1 MRQRLWTTRSWIF
14 VTCNVS
20 PISPISS
27 RAFFLLDFFRRR
39 QGKDFQEA
47 LQSSQRASE
56 LLGQPLLDEPWQKDG
71 PTLADGIFPQKTLML
86 MLPSENVLRKRKICC
101 SLALATRR
109 QMQQDHEMRALLMV
123 HLFELSWKVPIGI
136 VNVPSVI
143 WEHLLTHWF
152 GRHWHWHSLEAL
164 KKPRIF
170 WRRGDCKV
178 RSYSNPCEPSCWI
191 DSCSLSLL
199 FVVCLRFCRVFEVWG
214 EAAQLPKKQRKA
226 WGRPS
231 VRALKTIS

>member
-1 MRQRLWTTRSWIF
+1 
-14 VTCNVS
+14 
-20 PISPISS
+20 
-27 RAFFLLDFFRRR
+27 
-39 QGKDFQEA
+39 
-47 LQSSQRASE
+47 
-56 LLGQPLLDEPWQKDG
+56 
-71 PTLADGIFPQKTLML
+71 

-101 SLALATRR
+101 LLALATRR

-123 HLFELSWKVPIGI
+123 HLFQLSWKVTIGI
-136 VNVPSVI
+136 VNVPSVS

-191 DSCSLSLL
+191 GSCSFCLSFAYG
-199 FVVCLRFCRVFEVWG
+199 FVECLKCEEKLRSFRRSKDKRGEGRVSEPKDHQL
-214 EAAQLPKKQRKA
+214 AASRYDSVA
-226 WGRPS
+226 GPS
-231 VRALKTIS
+231 VMNILKIELSQLV